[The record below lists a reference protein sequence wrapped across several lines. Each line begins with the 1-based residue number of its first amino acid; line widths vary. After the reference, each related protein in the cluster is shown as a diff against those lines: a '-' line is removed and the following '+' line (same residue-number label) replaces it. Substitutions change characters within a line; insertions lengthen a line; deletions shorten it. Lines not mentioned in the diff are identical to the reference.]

1 MEVSKTDLKNWQGMP
16 HPPAWEGGGGKILGL
31 GGGGLPIRGRVAF
44 ATEWVSIPLHGEGR
58 DKGMERTSGGMKFR
72 EEFK

>member
-16 HPPAWEGGGGKILGL
+16 HPPAWEGGGVKFQDW
-31 GGGGLPIRGRVAF
+31 GGGLPIWGGVAF
-44 ATEWVSIPLHGEGR
+44 AAEGVSTPLHGEGR

>member
-16 HPPAWEGGGGKILGL
+16 HPPAWEGGVGKILGL
-31 GGGGLPIRGRVAF
+31 GRGLPSWGGVAF
-44 ATEWVSIPLHGEGR
+44 AAEGVSTPLHGEGR
-58 DKGMERTSGGMKFR
+58 NKGMERTSGGMKFR

>member
-1 MEVSKTDLKNWQGMP
+1 MVTGWGES
-16 HPPAWEGGGGKILGL
+16 EILL
-31 GGGGLPIRGRVAF
+31 GGGGLPIWGGVAF
-44 ATEWVSIPLHGEGR
+44 AAEGVSTPLHGEGR